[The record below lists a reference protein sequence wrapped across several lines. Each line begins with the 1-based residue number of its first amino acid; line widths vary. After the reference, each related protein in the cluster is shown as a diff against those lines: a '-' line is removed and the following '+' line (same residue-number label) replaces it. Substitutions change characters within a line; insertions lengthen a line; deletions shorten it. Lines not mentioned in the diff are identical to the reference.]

1 VRVAIVGCGN
11 IADRYAKAI
20 GETDGLE
27 LVAAYDALPGRA
39 DALVAEFG
47 GVAHPTLEAL
57 LADDGVETV
66 VNLTA
71 AVAHVEVTRAAL
83 GAGKHVHSEKPLAL
97 RYEDAKA
104 LVDLAAELGLGLSSS
119 PATLLGEAQQTLWKQ
134 IRAGAIGP
142 VRAAY
147 AEANW
152 GRIESWHPS
161 PMTIH
166 AVGAMGDVGVYP
178 LAILTAIFGPARS
191 VSAYATTLMPN
202 RVDVRGEPFTI
213 DVPDFY
219 VAALELESGLVVRL
233 TATFYVTAGY
243 QRGIELHG
251 DDGMLWMPTWDVA
264 NTRVLLST
272 TGSADDYAEVELVR
286 PPYQGVDWARP
297 VADLAEAVREGRQPR
312 ASGEQ
317 AAHIVEILDAIDR
330 SRREGGP
337 VAVHSDFTRPAPLPW
352 AE

>member
-1 VRVAIVGCGN
+1 
-11 IADRYAKAI
+11 
-20 GETDGLE
+20 
-27 LVAAYDALPGRA
+27 
-39 DALVAEFG
+39 
-47 GVAHPTLEAL
+47 
-57 LADDGVETV
+57 
-66 VNLTA
+66 
-71 AVAHVEVTRAAL
+71 
-83 GAGKHVHSEKPLAL
+83 
-97 RYEDAKA
+97 
-104 LVDLAAELGLGLSSS
+104 
-119 PATLLGEAQQTLWKQ
+119 
-134 IRAGAIGP
+134 
-142 VRAAY
+142 
-147 AEANW
+147 
-152 GRIESWHPS
+152 
-161 PMTIH
+161 
-166 AVGAMGDVGVYP
+166 VYP

-191 VSAYATTLMPN
+191 VSAYAATLMPN

-219 VAALELESGLVVRL
+219 VAVLELESGLVVRL

-297 VADLAEAVREGRQPR
+297 VADLAAAVREGRQPR

-352 AE
+352 AS